1 MGHLEVYGEVGL
13 AEGVSGE
20 EPEVVLKGV
29 WKRLA
34 WKSTRESS
42 NENQRPREGLLWT
55 HPSLLAPRG
64 SARETEAWSSAE
76 LISAAW
82 PLPSTLPT
90 LDGSHS

>member
-64 SARETEAWSSAE
+64 SARETEAWPSAE

-90 LDGSHS
+90 LDGPHS